1 MTGLNRVHTAR
12 VLDARESFQS
22 PPSTYRKPV
31 LAEPKPQRNYWF
43 AAFWLSYLALGT
55 WFVAWFVGWIR

>member
-22 PPSTYRKPV
+22 PPSTWPV
-31 LAEPKPQRNYWF
+31 LAEPEPRRNYW
-43 AAFWLSYLALGT
+43 ALVFWLSYAAAWT
-55 WFVAWFVGWIR
+55 AFAAWFFGWIL